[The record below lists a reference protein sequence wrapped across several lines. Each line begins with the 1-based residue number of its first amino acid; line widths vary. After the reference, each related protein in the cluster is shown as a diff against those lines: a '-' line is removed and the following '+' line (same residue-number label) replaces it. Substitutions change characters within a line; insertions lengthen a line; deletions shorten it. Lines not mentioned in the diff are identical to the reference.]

1 MKIIIIVIN
10 KTGGEIIQNFSTF
23 ICTKTISDL
32 SGIFSCQIRQVFL
45 F

>member
-10 KTGGEIIQNFSTF
+10 KTGEIIQNFSTF